1 MKLKIEPGHST
12 AYPFNVQYRIGRIA
26 EYIYGGHWLDYG
38 CADGGYTSA
47 LLTAGAATVSGV
59 DVIPDRIE
67 AARKAYPDINFYVSG
82 DERLPFPDNSF
93 DGVFMNEVFEHLA
106 DEAQTLRE
114 IHRLLKPKGRLII
127 ISPNRGFPFEGHTVH
142 IGSWTSSAPTPII
155 PWLPKLLTDRW
166 VTARNYWPKQL
177 RRRIGSGG
185 FTIVESGFI
194 MPVFE
199 GYPWVPTAVAE
210 WFRRHLTRIDH
221 LPGIRRLGV
230 SNLVIAERAEVSM
243 LLSSQRKVPAH
254 LRHGEG
260 RKIVDA

>member
-47 LLTAGAATVSGV
+47 LLTAGPATVSGV

-67 AARKAYPDINFYVSG
+67 AARKAYPGINFYVSS
-82 DERLPFPDNSF
+82 DARLPFPGNSF

-106 DEAQTLRE
+106 DEAQTLKE
-114 IHRLLKPKGRLII
+114 IHRLLRPKGRLII

-177 RRRIGSGG
+177 RRKIGSGG

-210 WFRRHLTRIDH
+210 GFRRHLTRIDH
-221 LPGIRRLGV
+221 LPGIQRLGV
-230 SNLVIAERAEVSM
+230 SNLVVAERSEVSM
-243 LLSSQRKVPAH
+243 LLSKHSDRCPLTYDPVK
-254 LRHGEG
+254 GG
-260 RKIVDA
+260 R